1 MKDQKDLKQR
11 LVALKVA
18 LQDFSDALD
27 MDMDMDERKTE
38 KKPPKKEKEDDD
50 E

>member
-1 MKDQKDLKQR
+1 MDNNQKELLKKR
-11 LVALKVA
+11 MVALKLA
-18 LQDFSDALD
+18 IEDYTDAL
-27 MDMDMDERKTE
+27 DMDERKTE